1 MMGDIVTVVV
11 WLLLLSGGFFMVTG
25 SLGMV
30 RLPDV
35 FTRMHAAG
43 MVDTMGAGL
52 TLAGLCV
59 YSLHDGTGLVAVR
72 LVLVLAFLWFT
83 SPIATHAV
91 AKAAL
96 SGGTTPYTVQG
107 AQARAGAGGDA
118 RSGTAQEAA
127 GQAHG
132 DGGPGGGDRP

>member
-1 MMGDIVTVVV
+1 MMGGIVNAVV
-11 WLLLLSGGFFMVTG
+11 WMLLLSGGFFMVTG
-25 SLGMV
+25 ALGMV

-59 YSLHDGTGLVAVR
+59 YSLHDGAGLVAVR
-72 LVLVLAFLWFT
+72 LLLVLAFLWFT

-96 SGGTTPYTVQG
+96 SGGTTPYTLRG
-107 AQARAGAGGDA
+107 AQAGAGAGRDA
-118 RSGTAQEAA
+118 RDGNAPEAA
-127 GQAHG
+127 REARG
-132 DGGPGGGDRP
+132 DGERGGGGRP

>member
-1 MMGDIVTVVV
+1 MMGGIVNAVV
-11 WLLLLSGGFFMVTG
+11 WVLLISGGFFMVTG
-25 SLGMV
+25 ALGMV

-52 TLAGLCV
+52 TLAGLCI
-59 YSLHDGTGLVAVR
+59 YSLHDGAGLVAVR
-72 LVLVLAFLWFT
+72 LVLVLVFLWFT

-96 SGGTTPYTVQG
+96 SGGTTPYAVRG
-107 AQARAGAGGDA
+107 ARSGAGGDA
-118 RSGTAQEAA
+118 RGGTVPEAA
-127 GQAHG
+127 RQAPG
-132 DGGPGGGDRP
+132 DGERSGGDRS

>member
-1 MMGDIVTVVV
+1 MMGDVVSVLV
-11 WLLLLSGGFFMVTG
+11 WLLILSGAFFMVTG

-59 YSLHDGTGLVAVR
+59 YSLHDGANLVAVR

-96 SGGTTPYTVQG
+96 SGGTTPYTVRG
-107 AQARAGAGGDA
+107 AEAGAGGGARTDA
-118 RSGTAQEAA
+118 GAEAGSAQD
-127 GQAHG
+127 
-132 DGGPGGGDRP
+132 DGERGGGSRL

>member
-1 MMGDIVTVVV
+1 MGGIVNAVV
-11 WLLLLSGGFFMVTG
+11 WVLLLSGGFFMVTG
-25 SLGMV
+25 ALGMV

-59 YSLHDGTGLVAVR
+59 YSLHDGAGLVAVR
-72 LVLVLAFLWFT
+72 LLLVLAFLWFT

-96 SGGTTPYTVQG
+96 SGGTTPYTLRG
-107 AQARAGAGGDA
+107 AQAGAGAGGDA
-118 RSGTAQEAA
+118 RDGTAPEAA
-127 GQAHG
+127 REARG
-132 DGGPGGGDRP
+132 DGERGGGGRP

>member
-1 MMGDIVTVVV
+1 MEPVVTALS
-11 WLLLLSGGFFMVTG
+11 WLLLLAGAAFLVTG

-43 MVDTMGAGL
+43 MTDTMGAGL
-52 TLAGLCV
+52 ILAGLAV
-59 YSLHDGTGLVAVR
+59 HNGADLVTVR
-72 LVLVLAFLWFT
+72 LLLVLAFLWFT

-96 SGGTTPYTVQG
+96 SGGLRPYEL
-107 AQARAGAGGDA
+107 AGADGEAGNAKGGA
-118 RSGTAQEAA
+118 PS
-127 GQAHG
+127 
-132 DGGPGGGDRP
+132 